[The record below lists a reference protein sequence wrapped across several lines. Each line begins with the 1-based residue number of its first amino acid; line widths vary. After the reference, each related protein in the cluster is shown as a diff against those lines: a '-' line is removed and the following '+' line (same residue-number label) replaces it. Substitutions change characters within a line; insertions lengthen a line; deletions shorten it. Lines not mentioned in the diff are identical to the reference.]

1 MEPSPK
7 KGGENIKMN
16 RTEIYQLISILFQ
29 YPDEEL
35 LTLLP
40 ELQVEVENLQDSK
53 IQSPLSQ
60 FLHVLAETPEDQL
73 IEHYIEHFDFG
84 RTTNLYITYFHSG
97 EARERGIELLKLKE
111 FYKEHG
117 FDITDNELPDYL
129 PLMLEFCGNVPI
141 HVSNDLLQNHYEEI
155 LEIRN
160 RLHENHSY
168 YAQLLDALILLME
181 KNGVTMPEMAEINH

>member
-1 MEPSPK
+1 MHQ
-7 KGGENIKMN
+7 
-16 RTEIYQLISILFQ
+16 TEIYQLISILFQ

-35 LTLLP
+35 LTILP
-40 ELQVEVENLQDSK
+40 ELQVEVDNFQDAK
-53 IQSPLSQ
+53 IQAPLSQ
-60 FLHVLAETPEDQL
+60 FLHVLAETPEDHL

-84 RTTNLYITYFHSG
+84 RTTNLYVTYFNSG

-117 FDITDNELPDYL
+117 FAITDNELPDYL

-141 HVSNDLLQNHYEEI
+141 HVSNDLLQNHYGSI

-160 RLHENHSY
+160 KLHENQSY
-168 YAQLLDALILLME
+168 YAQLLDALVALMDR
-181 KNGVTMPEMAEINH
+181 NGI